1 MRLLPAFTHN
11 WALAKRDFRWLCA
24 AALCYAIGNGGELV
38 VVSLLVFE
46 LTGSTGWVGGAVAL
60 YLGPQLLFGPVAGA
74 FADWL
79 PRRALLRTVQL
90 ALGINLTLIALLVG
104 FTQISIWQI
113 LLISLVSGVL
123 RSTYQPVRL
132 SYTYDLVGREQAV
145 SGLAIIQLSNRI
157 GQGLGALVAGSAMQ
171 RLGPEYAYGFL
182 AGLHLIAFVLLGSVH
197 NAGRAMA
204 DEERV
209 SLRQT
214 FIDYKEEVR
223 VNRNLLILIIV
234 TATVNLFGFSFHTA
248 LPELATGNWGV
259 GAEGLG
265 LLHAARAVGGMLA
278 MGALSLWVTGTRL
291 GSLFLSVHLLVQRL
305 LGRARARAD
314 LRRRLRRFGH
324 GGGRGL
330 TERRLESEH
339 DAALCAGPSPGS
351 RHGRVDVRHRF
362 RPGRADRAGS
372 ARDLGRSRH
381 GARRQRSGAAS
392 LRRRGFRRDAVEER
406 LSNCVFCG
414 YISRNLHHSTM
425 CDS

>member
-1 MRLLPAFTHN
+1 MRLLPAFTHK

-46 LTGSTGWVGGAVAL
+46 VTGSTGWVGGAVAL

-278 MGALSLWVTGTRL
+278 MDALSLWVTGTRL
-291 GSLFLSVHLLVQRL
+291 GSLFLSVIFLFSACLVGLALAPTYAAAFAALVMVAAVASLSDVLSQSMMQHGVPDRL
-305 LGRARARAD
+305 RGRAMGAWTFAIGFGPVGQIELGLLAIWIGAD
-314 LRRRLRRFGH
+314 MALAANGAALLLCAVVVFGATRLRN
-324 GGGRGL
+324 
-330 TERRLESEH
+330 
-339 DAALCAGPSPGS
+339 
-351 RHGRVDVRHRF
+351 V
-362 RPGRADRAGS
+362 
-372 ARDLGRSRH
+372 
-381 GARRQRSGAAS
+381 
-392 LRRRGFRRDAVEER
+392 
-406 LSNCVFCG
+406 
-414 YISRNLHHSTM
+414 
-425 CDS
+425 